1 MTEDADV
8 GAFVCSC
15 AETCAIDLETARD
28 RIDGVSMAASSD
40 LLCAIDTVRDVC
52 SVVEDRELD
61 DLILT
66 CPAAAG
72 QDRLDRIER
81 ETGATVHFVDQR
93 EGAGWVHDEA
103 AATEKTVRLVE
114 AARAGLETGTDT
126 ASIGGDV
133 GRSVAV
139 VGDAQLAAA
148 LPDAAA
154 VTLIADGEE
163 FADVGT
169 DLADVRV
176 ERGRVVDVSGSLG
189 DIEVT
194 LEARV
199 TEECIDCMDC
209 VRVGPDD
216 AVTRTPVDI
225 DPDAPDGE
233 WTDVCPTDV
242 IDLEGVRRTI
252 SFDQVVHPGGEDD
265 APGGTTGYHTD
276 ADLGTIAAVSDLL
289 APDRPSFL
297 DLEMDV
303 CASGDSGQEGCR
315 SCYDACPHDA
325 VSKPAPDEVSFDL
338 AACQNCGACTS
349 SCPTGAVELVERS
362 NERLAREVEALV
374 DEEPGGGL
382 LDWSSETAI
391 DPQVVTFVCSERAEA
406 ALTRYGQLAASGRE
420 EISYPPILP
429 VRVNCTDTV
438 GQAHVLH
445 ALAAGA
451 DGVTIVG
458 CGGDCAH
465 SGPDP
470 KADLVDRLNL
480 ATTDLGLGER
490 VRFLAPEPAAP
501 SEFAYSLSAFV
512 EELTETPIPPGEH
525 EASSTAV
532 TDEDDLPAFGNRA
545 WTLESL
551 RAILEHVDP
560 DRETIRG
567 LENFG
572 TMSVSE
578 GCGLTPTCTNL
589 CPTDAIR
596 RDDRAGT
603 LEFSHERCVDCGL
616 CETGCPE
623 SAITMETGL
632 DLGLLPEE
640 NDGDAWTTVHEE
652 APFECRKCGSVVA
665 SVSTVENL
673 KAQLPDGQMD
683 GVDGHMAEY
692 CSDCKGELAFKL

>member
-1 MTEDADV
+1 MSNSGEI

-15 AETCAIDLETARD
+15 ADTCDIDLDTARERVED
-28 RIDGVSMAASSD
+28 VAMAASSD
-40 LLCAIDTVRDVC
+40 LLCEKETVGDIC
-52 SVVEDRELD
+52 SVVEDRDLEE
-61 DLILT
+61 LILT

-72 QDRLDRIER
+72 QERLERIER

-93 EGAGWVHDEA
+93 EGAGWVHDRD
-103 AATEKTVRLVE
+103 AATEKTARLVN
-114 AARAGLETGTDT
+114 AARAGLDVE
-126 ASIGGDV
+126 SEPQSVGGNV

-148 LPDAAA
+148 MPESAD
-154 VTLIADGEE
+154 VTLVADGQE
-163 FADVGT
+163 FDDVGT
-169 DLADVRV
+169 DLSDVRL
-176 ERGRVVDVSGSLG
+176 ERGRVLDVSGSLG
-189 DIEVT
+189 NIEIT

-199 TEECIDCMDC
+199 TEDCIDCMEC
-209 VRVGPDD
+209 VRAGPDD
-216 AVTRTPVDI
+216 AVTRTPVDV
-225 DPDAPDGE
+225 DPNAPAGE
-233 WTDVCPTDV
+233 WVDVCPTDA
-242 IDLEGVRRTI
+242 IDLDGVKRTV
-252 SFDQVVHPGGEDD
+252 SFDQVVFPDGEDD

-289 APDRPSFL
+289 EPDRPSYL

-315 SCYDACPHDA
+315 ACYDACPHEA
-325 VSKPAPDEVSFDL
+325 VSKPAPHEVSFDL
-338 AACQNCGACTS
+338 SACQNCGACTS
-349 SCPTGAVELVERS
+349 SCPTGAVELADRS
-362 NERLAREVEALV
+362 NEQIAREVEALL
-374 DEEPGGGL
+374 DEEPSGGL
-382 LDWSSETAI
+382 LDWSSTTAI
-391 DPQVVTFVCSERAEA
+391 DPQVVAFVCSERAET
-406 ALTRYGQLAASGRE
+406 ALSRYGQLAASGRE
-420 EISYPPILP
+420 DVSYPPILP

-458 CGGDCAH
+458 CGCDCAH

-470 KADLVDRLNL
+470 KAELVERLNA

-490 VRFLAPEPAAP
+490 VAFLAPEPDAP
-501 SEFAYSLSAFV
+501 HAFADELSAFV
-512 EELTETPIPPGEH
+512 DDLTETPIPADEH
-525 EASSTAV
+525 NASGTALGAD
-532 TDEDDLPAFGNRA
+532 DELPAYGNRV
-545 WTLESL
+545 WSLESI

-560 DRETIRG
+560 ERKTIRG

-578 GCGLTPTCTNL
+578 ACGLTPTCENL
-589 CPTDAIR
+589 CPTGAIR
-596 RDDRAGT
+596 RDEGN

-623 SAITMETGL
+623 SAITMDTGL
-632 DLGLLPEE
+632 DLGLLPEY

-652 APFECRKCGSVVA
+652 ELFECRSCGAVVA
-665 SVSTVENL
+665 SVSTVEDL

-683 GVDGHMAEY
+683 TVEGHMAEY
-692 CSDCKGELAFKL
+692 CSNCKGDLVFNS